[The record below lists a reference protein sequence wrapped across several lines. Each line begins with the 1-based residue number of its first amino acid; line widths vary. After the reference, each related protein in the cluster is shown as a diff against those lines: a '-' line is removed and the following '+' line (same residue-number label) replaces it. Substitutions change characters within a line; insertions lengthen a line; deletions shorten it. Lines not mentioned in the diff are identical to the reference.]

1 MYLEDLEDAKFALE
15 DSRKSR
21 INGRFIPFHPEFD
34 FIPEFNACHLAIIAP
49 IYSAS
54 VAYDY
59 RNAIKRGI
67 LK

>member
-1 MYLEDLEDAKFALE
+1 MYLEDLEDAKFQLE

-54 VAYDY
+54 VAHDY
-59 RNAIKRGI
+59 RSAMRYTR
-67 LK
+67 